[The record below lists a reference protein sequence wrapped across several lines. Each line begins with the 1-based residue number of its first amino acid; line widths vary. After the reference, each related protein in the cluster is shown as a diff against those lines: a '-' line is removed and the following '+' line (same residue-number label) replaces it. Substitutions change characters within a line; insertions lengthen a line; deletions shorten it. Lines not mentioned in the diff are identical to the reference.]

1 MAALTAIEFPTADGA
16 DSALSTLKD
25 LQKQKLIV
33 LRDATVVSWPAD
45 SKRPKTRHLRNLA
58 GEAALG
64 GMVWG
69 LLFGLLFLAPLLG
82 AAIGAGIGGVTS
94 ALIDLG
100 IDDEFSSEVRR
111 RVTPGTSALF
121 TLTSDAVV
129 ERVADAFR
137 GLGARIVSTNLSSEQ
152 EARLREMF
160 AQQPATLPG

>member
-1 MAALTAIEFPTADGA
+1 MATLTAIEFPTADGA
-16 DSALSTLKD
+16 DRALSTLRD

-33 LRDATVVSWPAD
+33 LHDATVVSWPAG

-64 GMVWG
+64 GVFWG
-69 LLFGLLFLAPLLG
+69 VLFGLLFLAPLLG
-82 AAIGAGIGGVTS
+82 AAIGGAIGGVTGS
-94 ALIDLG
+94 LIDLG
-100 IDDEFSSEVRR
+100 IDDEFSSEVRS

-129 ERVADAFR
+129 ERVAEAFR
-137 GLGARIVSTNLSSEQ
+137 EMGARIISTNLSDEQ

-160 AQQPATLPG
+160 AQQAAIPRG